1 MAKQPPKVTDQQRR
15 YVDAYLR
22 TGNKRQSAR
31 EAGYAGWETNYYSIH
46 RSRGI
51 LHELM
56 RRSMEAMDH
65 EPLSPGYVLSNLQE
79 VVARTM
85 AAEPVRDRHGN
96 LVKAPFVDD
105 DGETQYAVLH
115 TFDARAAIAAL
126 SKMGEHLSLWNPQ
139 KETEDAQDARSR
151 TVEGE
156 LKRIADALEGR
167 APKIEA
173 APVKVAHDKAE
184 KPARRLN

>member
-31 EAGYAGWETNYYSIH
+31 EAGYASWETNYYSIH
-46 RSRGI
+46 RARGI
-51 LHELM
+51 QHELM
-56 RRSMEAMDH
+56 SRAIENMDH
-65 EPLSPGYVLSNLQE
+65 APITPGYVLANLQE

-96 LVKAPFVDD
+96 LVKAPFINDE
-105 DGETQYAVLH
+105 GETEYAVLH

-126 SKMGEHLSLWNPQ
+126 TKLGEHVQLFTPQ
-139 KETEDAQDARSR
+139 KEADADQDARSR
-151 TVEGE
+151 TVEAE
-156 LKRIADALEGR
+156 LRRIANALEGR

-173 APVKVAHDKAE
+173 APVKTAPEKAE
-184 KPARRLN
+184 QPARRLN

>member
-1 MAKQPPKVTDQQRR
+1 MAKGPVKVTDQQRA

-31 EAGYAGWETNYYSIH
+31 EAGYDGWATNYATIH
-46 RSRGI
+46 KSRGVQ
-51 LHELM
+51 HELM
-56 RRSMEAMDH
+56 SRAIENMDH
-65 EPLSPGYVLSNLQE
+65 EPLSPGYVLANLQE
-79 VVARTM
+79 VVHRTM

-115 TFDARAAIAAL
+115 TFDAKAAISAL
-126 SKMGEHLSLWNPQ
+126 SKLGEHLQLWAPQ
-139 KETEDAQDARSR
+139 KEADADQDARSR
-151 TVEGE
+151 TVEAE
-156 LKRIADALEGR
+156 LRRIANALEGR
-167 APKIEA
+167 APKIES
-173 APVKVAHDKAE
+173 APVKITPDKAE